1 MFILDVKKLYKYQCF
16 TYIRPVAVVA
26 LLYQELSRYN
36 GLVLHF
42 KQRQWCQWRKTT
54 GRSWSFG
61 CRFYNIC
68 SNNVEKSSRR
78 RQQQLQLFAIGTIFD
93 IIIIIINSPPSC
105 YFYAIACIII
115 NSQPSCSFYAIACS
129 VSCCCCFLL
138 STTVKESAKKKKQ
151 KKPTATIS
159 VLPTATYPDFAS
171 TCHFPA

>member
-16 TYIRPVAVVA
+16 THIRPVAVVA

-54 GRSWSFG
+54 GRSWSFSF
-61 CRFYNIC
+61 RFYTIC

-78 RQQQLQLFAIGTIFD
+78 QQQQLQLFAIGTIFD
-93 IIIIIINSPPSC
+93 IIIIINSPPSC

-159 VLPTATYPDFAS
+159 VLPTAAYPDFAS